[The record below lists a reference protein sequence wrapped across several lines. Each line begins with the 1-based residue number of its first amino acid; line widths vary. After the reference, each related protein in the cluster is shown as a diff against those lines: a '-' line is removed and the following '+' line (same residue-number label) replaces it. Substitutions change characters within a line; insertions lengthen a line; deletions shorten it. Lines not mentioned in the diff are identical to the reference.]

1 MQNNNSIFTKS
12 QYVFLDTVLAKNYIH
27 LDRVSIKYQSLKDAI
42 SEPLKMVFL
51 YGKPGTGKSM
61 LLHKLRED
69 ILEEGKNITL
79 YETPIMQENE
89 FYNKIIKDIYKQKE
103 IENITFTNFIE
114 FIEKN
119 KMENMPIVLL
129 DEAQMYS
136 EDFLEK
142 IRLISDTGLMKFILA
157 LHKTQKE
164 HVTTKS
170 HFTTRVWKTIELQN
184 ATKSELKIYI
194 QKKLMQENCFETAN
208 MFHTNSINLIYKI
221 TKGNYRDTNKLLYT
235 LFELYTIYLNHENM
249 LSSKISTHTISNKL
263 IEMSAIHTGLI
274 NA

>member
-1 MQNNNSIFTKS
+1 MRNRDSIFTKS

-27 LDRVSIKYQSLKDAI
+27 LDRVSVKYQTLKDAI

-51 YGKPGTGKSM
+51 YGRPGTGKSM

-69 ILEEGKNITL
+69 MLQEGKNIIL
-79 YETPIMQENE
+79 YETPIMEEVE
-89 FYNKIIKDIYKQKE
+89 FYNKILKDIYKKE
-103 IENITFTNFIE
+103 YIKDINFTQFVEIVEN
-114 FIEKN
+114 N
-119 KMENMPIVLL
+119 KLPMLPIVLL

-136 EDFLEK
+136 EEFLEK
-142 IRLISDTGLMKFILA
+142 IRLLSDTGLLKFILA
-157 LHKTQKE
+157 LHKTQQE
-164 HVTTKS
+164 HVTTKR

-208 MFHTNSINLIYKI
+208 MFNANSINLIYKI

-235 LFELYTIYLNHENM
+235 LFEIYSIYTDHENAFAM
-249 LSSKISTHTISNKL
+249 RISTHTISNKL
-263 IEMSAIHTGLI
+263 IEMAAIHTGLI